1 MEKGREQWWV
11 AEPTHSQEHRT
22 AVEALTFL
30 SSDTIPESE
39 LRGHLPLP
47 HCRGASTELLVA
59 QSSRC

>member
-30 SSDTIPESE
+30 FSDAILSQNSE
-39 LRGHLPLP
+39 ATCLSPTVVEPVLM
-47 HCRGASTELLVA
+47 VA